1 MKCLQCGADNRE
13 DSRFCRQCAT
23 PLPTPAPGTPPP
35 DSPTLIAAFENLA
48 RGTIFA
54 GRYEI
59 IEELGKGGMGSVY
72 KAFDRKLQEV
82 VALKIIRPELSFNAA
97 AVERFKTELKNAR
110 KIAHRHVCRLY
121 DLGEAGLVQFISMEY
136 VEGED
141 LKKFIRRA
149 GPIGAGRAVAIARQ
163 VAEGLAEAH
172 RMGVIHRDLKPQ
184 NIMVDLEGR
193 ARIMD
198 FGLSRFIESE
208 GMTGTGVMLG
218 TPEYMSPEQVELRDV
233 DARSDIYAMGII
245 LFEMVTGRVPFEG
258 QTPLAVA
265 IKHKSEAPPDARD
278 SNPLVPEPLVRIIYR
293 CLEKEPAR
301 RFQSADELASALAD
315 LEKDLPTIVREISR
329 SEVRPPSGTKPAGLK
344 PRRSRAVRY
353 AALALILALFL
364 GWPMLRNAG
373 RHSSLRPFSASPMAP
388 PGSNGENGGTG
399 RPPSP
404 APSDSKSEAHRD
416 DRPPEEGQGGRF
428 HFGLPSLGSE
438 ALHGAIDKFLKSA
451 DTSDLDNAEK
461 VIGAV
466 KGILP
471 DKGPTVDAYNKLVDE
486 IRARKSSEGRPAPP
500 ASSNARPAP
509 APDKTRDVQG
519 DMQKLLGVVAERE
532 AALKAKGAMETAKEQ
547 ARKAGADDRNLLF
560 RLARY
565 EEGNA
570 VDALGK
576 NDFSG
581 AKSLFIVLG
590 KTYALA
596 PGCAGEDACAAALR
610 RLLDGF
616 KSEAAGLNPATI
628 DPWLME
634 YARETENQA
643 QAFLAKRE
651 IDNAGGAYLRAAFL
665 YEKIKDSA
673 AVPAPKS

>member
-1 MKCLQCGADNRE
+1 MKCPHCSADNRE
-13 DSRFCRQCAT
+13 DSRFCHQCAT
-23 PLPTPAPGTPPP
+23 PLPTPVPGTLPP
-35 DSPTLIAAFENLA
+35 DSPTLIAAFENLT
-48 RGTIFA
+48 RGTLFA

-72 KAFDRKLQEV
+72 KAFDQKLREV
-82 VALKIIRPELSFNAA
+82 VALKIIRPELGFNAA

-136 VEGED
+136 IKKKN

-163 VAEGLAEAH
+163 AAEGLAEAH

-184 NIMVDLEGR
+184 NIMVDRDGR

-198 FGLSRFIESE
+198 FGLSRFIEST

-218 TPEYMSPEQVELRDV
+218 TPEYMSPEQVEVREI
-233 DARSDIYAMGII
+233 DARSDIYAMGVI
-245 LFEMVTGRVPFEG
+245 LFEMVTGHVPFEG

-265 IKHKSEAPPDARD
+265 IKQKSEVPPDARET
-278 SNPLVPEPLVRIIYR
+278 NPLVPEPLVRIIYR
-293 CLEKEPAR
+293 CLEKDPAK
-301 RFQSADELASALAD
+301 RFQSADELAEALGA
-315 LEKDLPTIVREISR
+315 LEKDLPSIVREISK
-329 SEVRPPSGTKPAGLK
+329 SEIRPPTRMKNAAAPKPK
-344 PRRSRAVRY
+344 WSPAVRY
-353 AALALILALFL
+353 AAIAVLLALVLGVPATRLFHKRTSPQ
-364 GWPMLRNAG
+364 GVPPPPM
-373 RHSSLRPFSASPMAP
+373 
-388 PGSNGENGGTG
+388 PGPGFAADAA
-399 RPPSP
+399 R
-404 APSDSKSEAHRD
+404 DHRLPED
-416 DRPPEEGQGGRF
+416 DRARKF
-428 HFGLPSLGSE
+428 VIGLPSLGGE
-438 ALHGAIDKFLKSA
+438 ELRGAVDKFLKSA
-451 DTSDLDNAEK
+451 DTSDLDNVER
-461 VIGAV
+461 VVGAV

-471 DKGPTVDAYNKLVDE
+471 EKGPTVEAYNKLVEE
-486 IRARKSSEGRPAPP
+486 IRTRKTASAGRG
-500 ASSNARPAP
+500 ASSSSAVGSRAAP
-509 APDKTRDVQG
+509 APDKAKEIQG
-519 DMQKLLGVVAERE
+519 DMQKLLSVVAERE
-532 AALKAKGAMETAKEQ
+532 TAQKAKADMEGAKEQ

-570 VDALGK
+570 AEALAK

-581 AKSLFIVLG
+581 AKSLYIVLG

-596 PGCAGEDACAAALR
+596 PGCTDEDACAASLR
-610 RLLDGF
+610 RLLSGF
-616 KSEAAGLNPATI
+616 KAEAAGLAPAAV

-634 YARETENQA
+634 YARAAESQA

-665 YEKIKDSA
+665 YEKIKDAA
-673 AVPAPKS
+673 AVSASKS

>member
-1 MKCLQCGADNRE
+1 MKCPQCSADNRE
-13 DSRFCRQCAT
+13 ESRFCHQCAT
-23 PLPTPAPGTPPP
+23 PLPTPVPGTPAP
-35 DSPTLIAAFENLA
+35 DSPTLIAAFDKLN

-72 KAFDRKLQEV
+72 KAFDQKLQEV
-82 VALKIIRPELSFNAA
+82 VALKIIRPELGFNAA

-110 KIAHRHVCRLY
+110 KIAHRHVCKLY

-163 VAEGLAEAH
+163 IAEGLAEAH

-184 NIMVDLEGR
+184 NIMVDRDGR

-198 FGLSRFIESE
+198 FGLSRFLESE

-218 TPEYMSPEQVELRDV
+218 TPEYMSPEQVEARDV
-233 DARSDIYAMGII
+233 DARSDLYAMGVI

-278 SNPLVPEPLVRIIYR
+278 TNPLVPEPLVRIIYR
-293 CLEKEPAR
+293 AWKKTRPRGFRAPTSWLKRWPTWKRTCPRSSGRSPGAKSGRLRGAKPSRRHVLTPSPQPSSPAGR
-301 RFQSADELASALAD
+301 GSSNTR
-315 LEKDLPTIVREISR
+315 
-329 SEVRPPSGTKPAGLK
+329 RPPLS
-344 PRRSRAVRY
+344 
-353 AALALILALFL
+353 
-364 GWPMLRNAG
+364 W
-373 RHSSLRPFSASPMAP
+373 PFSSACPLIRTI
-388 PGSNGENGGTG
+388 NK
-399 RPPSP
+399 
-404 APSDSKSEAHRD
+404 KSA
-416 DRPPEEGQGGRF
+416 DRPPADYLGPPPSAENGSGRGRRTRGNAVAELNFSLPALSGEEMR
-428 HFGLPSLGSE
+428 
-438 ALHGAIDKFLKSA
+438 GAVEKLLKSA
-451 DTSDLDNAEK
+451 DTSDLDNVERVVA
-461 VIGAV
+461 VV
-466 KGILP
+466 KGFLP

-486 IRARKSSEGRPAPP
+486 IRIRRAASAKPDAHSSSAAKTLPP
-500 ASSNARPAP
+500 
-509 APDKTRDVQG
+509 PDKTREIQG
-519 DMQKLLGVVAERE
+519 DMQKLLSVVAERE
-532 AALKAKGAMETAKEQ
+532 AAMKAKSAMETAKEQ

-570 VDALGK
+570 AEALGK

-581 AKSLFIVLG
+581 AKSLYLVLG

-596 PGCAGEDACAAALR
+596 PGCADEDACAAALR
-610 RLLDGF
+610 RLLNGF
-616 KSEAAGLNPATI
+616 KAEASGLNQAAV
-628 DPWLME
+628 DPWLIE
-634 YARETENQA
+634 YARETESQA

-665 YEKIKDSA
+665 YEKIKEA
-673 AVPAPKS
+673 AAAPAPKS

>member
-1 MKCLQCGADNRE
+1 MKCPHCSADNRD
-13 DSRFCRQCAT
+13 DSRFCHQCAT
-23 PLPTPAPGTPPP
+23 PLPTPVPGTPPP
-35 DSPTLIAAFENLA
+35 DSPTLIAAFEKLS
-48 RGTIFA
+48 RGTLFA

-72 KAFDRKLQEV
+72 KAFDQKLQEV
-82 VALKIIRPELSFNAA
+82 VALKIIRPELGFNTA

-163 VAEGLAEAH
+163 AAEGLAEAH

-184 NIMVDLEGR
+184 NIMVDRDGR

-208 GMTGTGVMLG
+208 GMTGSGVMLG
-218 TPEYMSPEQVELRDV
+218 TPEYMSPEQVELREV
-233 DARSDIYAMGII
+233 DARSDIYAMGVI

-278 SNPLVPEPLVRIIYR
+278 TNPLVPEPLVRIIYR
-293 CLEKEPAR
+293 CLEKDPAK
-301 RFQSADELASALAD
+301 RFQSAAELAEALGA
-315 LEKDLPTIVREISR
+315 LEKDLPSIVREISK
-329 SEVRPPSGTKPAGLK
+329 SEVRPPSRDKGVAPKPK
-344 PRRSRAVRY
+344 RSRAVRI
-353 AALALILALFL
+353 AAITVLLALVVGIPTARLIH
-364 GWPMLRNAG
+364 R
-373 RHSSLRPFSASPMAP
+373 RTSSPAV
-388 PGSNGENGGTG
+388 
-399 RPPSP
+399 RPPSMS
-404 APSDSKSEAHRD
+404 PSGFNPDATRN
-416 DRPPEEGQGGRF
+416 DRPPADDRARKFEIS
-428 HFGLPSLGSE
+428 LPSLSGE
-438 ALHGAIDKFLKSA
+438 GLRGAIDKFLKST
-451 DTSDLDNAEK
+451 DTADLDNVER
-461 VIGAV
+461 VVGAV
-466 KGILP
+466 KGLLP

-486 IRARKSSEGRPAPP
+486 IRTRRMEAGRPAAP
-500 ASSNARPAP
+500 ASSGARPAAP
-509 APDKTRDVQG
+509 APDKSKEIQG
-519 DMQKLLGVVAERE
+519 DMQKLLSVVAERE
-532 AALKAKGAMETAKEQ
+532 AARKAKAAMESAKEQ

-560 RLARY
+560 RLANY

-570 VDALGK
+570 AEALDK

-581 AKSLFIVLG
+581 AKSLYIVLS

-596 PGCAGEDACAAALR
+596 PGCAGEDACAASLR
-610 RLLDGF
+610 RLLNEF
-616 KSEAAGLNPATI
+616 KAEATALAQTAV

-634 YARETENQA
+634 YARETESQA

-651 IDNAGGAYLRAAFL
+651 IDNAGGAFLRAAFL
-665 YEKIKDSA
+665 YEKIKETT
-673 AVPAPKS
+673 AVPGSHS

>member
-1 MKCLQCGADNRE
+1 MKCPQCQADNSD

-23 PLPTPAPGTPPP
+23 PLQTPPPGTPTP
-35 DSPTLIAAFENLA
+35 DSPTLIAAFDKLN
-48 RGTIFA
+48 RGAIFA

-72 KAFDRKLQEV
+72 KAFDQKLQEV
-82 VALKIIRPELSFNAA
+82 VALKIIRPELGFNAA

-121 DLGEAGLVQFISMEY
+121 DLGEAGLIQFISMEY

-149 GPIGAGRAVAIARQ
+149 GPIGAARAIAIARQ
-163 VAEGLAEAH
+163 IAEGLAEAH

-184 NIMVDLEGR
+184 NIMIDREGR

-198 FGLSRFIESE
+198 FGLSRFLESE

-218 TPEYMSPEQVELRDV
+218 TPEYMSPEQVEARDV
-233 DARSDIYAMGII
+233 DARSDLYAMGVI

-278 SNPLVPEPLVRIIYR
+278 TNPLVPEPLVRIIYK
-293 CLEKEPAR
+293 CLEKDPAR
-301 RFQSADELASALAD
+301 RFQSADELAAALAD
-315 LEKDLPTIVREISR
+315 LEKDLPSIVREISR
-329 SEVRPPSGTKPAGLK
+329 SEIRPPSGAKAAQAPK
-344 PRRSRAVRY
+344 PRRPRRVRY
-353 AALALILALFL
+353 AAAAVIIFFVL
-364 GWPMLRNAG
+364 GLPLMRTIG
-373 RHSSLRPFSASPMAP
+373 RHSPSRPGGGQQMPPPFSEGDAGRSR
-388 PGSNGENGGTG
+388 
-399 RPPSP
+399 RPPDETQGRKFGFSLP
-404 APSDSKSEAHRD
+404 ALGG
-416 DRPPEEGQGGRF
+416 EEMR
-428 HFGLPSLGSE
+428 
-438 ALHGAIDKFLKSA
+438 GAIDKLLKSA
-451 DTSDLDNAEK
+451 DTSDLDNVER
-461 VIGAV
+461 VVGVV
-466 KGILP
+466 KGFLP
-471 DKGPTVDAYNKLVDE
+471 DKGPSVDAYNKLVDE
-486 IRARKSSEGRPAPP
+486 IRTRRAASAKPAA
-500 ASSNARPAP
+500 ASSSGAKPSP
-509 APDKTRDVQG
+509 PPDKTREIQG
-519 DMQKLLGVVAERE
+519 DMQKLLSVVAERE
-532 AALKAKGAMETAKEQ
+532 AAMKAKSAMETAKDQ
-547 ARKAGADDRNLLF
+547 ARKAGADERNLLF

-570 VDALGK
+570 AEALGK

-581 AKSLFIVLG
+581 AKSLYLVLG
-590 KTYALA
+590 KTYSLA
-596 PGCAGEDACAAALR
+596 PGCADENACAAALR

-616 KSEAAGLNPATI
+616 KAEALGLNQTAI

-634 YARETENQA
+634 YARETESQA

-665 YEKIKDSA
+665 YEKIKDA
-673 AVPAPKS
+673 AAAPASKS

>member
-1 MKCLQCGADNRE
+1 MKCPHCNADNRE
-13 DSRFCRQCAT
+13 ESRFCHQCAT
-23 PLPTPAPGTPPP
+23 PLPTPLPGTPPP
-35 DSPTLIAAFENLA
+35 DSPTLIAAFDKLN
-48 RGTIFA
+48 RGTLFA

-72 KAFDRKLQEV
+72 KAFDQKLQEV
-82 VALKIIRPELSFNAA
+82 VALKIIRPELGFNAA

-149 GPIGAGRAVAIARQ
+149 GPIGAARAIAIARQ

-184 NIMVDLEGR
+184 NIMVDRDGR

-198 FGLSRFIESE
+198 FGLSRFLESE
-208 GMTGTGVMLG
+208 GMTGSGVMLG
-218 TPEYMSPEQVELRDV
+218 TPEYMSPEQVEARDV
-233 DARSDIYAMGII
+233 DARSDLYAMGVI

-278 SNPLVPEPLVRIIYR
+278 TNPLVPEPLVRIIYR
-293 CLEKEPAR
+293 CLEKDPALR
-301 RFQSADELASALAD
+301 YQSADELASALSD
-315 LEKDLPTIVREISR
+315 LEKDLPSIVREISR
-329 SEVRPPSGTKPAGLK
+329 SELRPTSGTK
-344 PRRSRAVRY
+344 
-353 AALALILALFL
+353 AALAARSTAEPAQAKPKRPRALRYYAAGALLVVLVL
-364 GWPMLRNAG
+364 GLPLLRNV
-373 RHSSLRPFSASPMAP
+373 RNRSASGSNPSSPMAP
-388 PGSNGENGGTG
+388 APFDSKTG
-399 RPPSP
+399 R
-404 APSDSKSEAHRD
+404 A
-416 DRPPEEGQGGRF
+416 DRPPEDSQRRKLNFTLPNFGGGDVRD
-428 HFGLPSLGSE
+428 
-438 ALHGAIDKFLKSA
+438 ALDKFLKSA
-451 DTSDLDNAEK
+451 DTSDLDNAER
-461 VIGAV
+461 VLGAV
-466 KGILP
+466 QGLLP
-471 DKGPTVDAYNKLVDE
+471 DKGPAVDAYNKLRDE
-486 IRARKSSEGRPAPP
+486 IRTRKTAAGKPDATSSRSVP
-500 ASSNARPAP
+500 PAP
-509 APDKTRDVQG
+509 APEKAKEIQG
-519 DMQKLLGVVAERE
+519 DMQKLLAVVADRE
-532 AALKAKGAMETAKEQ
+532 AALKAKAAMDGAKEK
-547 ARKAGADDRNLLF
+547 AGKAGADDRNLLF

-570 VDALGK
+570 SEALAK

-581 AKSLFIVLG
+581 AKSLYIVLG

-596 PGCAGEDACAAALR
+596 PGCADEDACAAALR
-610 RLLDGF
+610 RLLNGCKAD
-616 KSEAAGLNPATI
+616 AAGLNPATT

-634 YARETENQA
+634 YAREAENQA

-665 YEKIKDSA
+665 YEKIKDAAASA
-673 AVPAPKS
+673 APKS